1 MHIMDYP
8 IDKHTK
14 GANSTMIDEEPYVR
28 LPDARMRAALLRR
41 MQRQYPFLTVQELGR
56 SVLGRPVWAL
66 QLGECRE
73 RVLFAGAFH
82 GMEWLTCSL
91 LLCFAEELCFALDAG
106 VDMAEIDVRRA
117 LLGRGLVIVP
127 CVNPDGVEI
136 CLHGADAALGLR
148 DSVRQLSG
156 GDTAHWQANARGVD
170 LNHNY
175 DAGWYILRQLEIT
188 AGITGPGPTRFG
200 GYGPESE
207 PETQL
212 MTALCRSAAF
222 RHVLAFHSQG
232 EEIYG
237 DYGATSPRGA
247 AMMLR
252 ILALT
257 SGYRPVTATGLA
269 AHGGFK
275 DWFISEFGRPGFT
288 VEIGRGENPLPLRDL
303 PEIYERLREMM
314 TLAAIM

>member
-1 MHIMDYP
+1 
-8 IDKHTK
+8 
-14 GANSTMIDEEPYVR
+14 MIDEIPYIT
-28 LPDARMRAALLRR
+28 LPDAQMVRSYIQR
-41 MQRQYPFLTVQELGR
+41 MQQQYPFLTVRELGK

-66 QLGECRE
+66 QLGENRD

-91 LLCFAEELCFALDAG
+91 LLCFAEELCFALDSGLQLA
-106 VDMAEIDVRRA
+106 DIDIRRA

-156 GDTAHWQANARGVD
+156 GDTGHWQANARGVD

-175 DAGWYILRQLEIT
+175 DAGWYILRQLELES
-188 AGITGPGPTRFG
+188 GISGPGPTRFG
-200 GYGPESE
+200 GYAPESE

-212 MTALCRSAAF
+212 MTALCRSIPF

-232 EEIYG
+232 EEIYWK
-237 DYGATSPRGA
+237 YGSATPRNA
-247 AMMLR
+247 ALMTR
-252 ILALT
+252 IFALT
-257 SGYRPVTATGLA
+257 SGYRPAAPEGLA
-269 AHGGFK
+269 SHGGFK

-288 VEIGRGENPLPLRDL
+288 IEIGRGVNPLPLRDL
-303 PEIYERLREMM
+303 EPVYNQLREMM